1 MAAQQEMHRTL
12 SDDAI
17 AMLRARNTADLRAA
31 ASLQETAM
39 LFGSQRDDAG
49 IPVDAAERAAYLS
62 LQRALLFLLYEL
74 LCGEELLWYE
84 TYDPAK
90 HQDAD
95 ASDLCK
101 TLRHFLNMADL
112 MTGNYL
118 AVGAHEIPR
127 FLYANV
133 QPERLI
139 FVLLH
144 QLIRIWDQDITLNTV
159 ELFASKEHGEL
170 RIDLMLRRDEHAGT
184 DPLPEPES
192 PVLQHCGVPDAAA
205 ALTERFCKLYGAR
218 LIRRD
223 SEGARGCSLSLPAAG
238 MMDTRLQ
245 LHSDGAPPIVGARTI
260 YHAVLAALVPTE
272 AILWGDVCDD

>member
-1 MAAQQEMHRTL
+1 MAESQETYRTL

-17 AMLRARNTADLRAA
+17 ALLRARNAADLSAA
-31 ASLQETAM
+31 VALQETAA
-39 LFGSQRDDAG
+39 LFGTQRDDAG

-74 LCGEELLWYE
+74 LWGEELLWYE

-90 HQDAD
+90 HSDAD
-95 ASDLCK
+95 ALDLCK

-133 QPERLI
+133 QPERLT

-144 QLIRIWDQDITLNTV
+144 QLIEIWNQDITLNTV

-170 RIDLMLRRDEHAGT
+170 RIDLTLRRDEHAGT
-184 DPLPEPES
+184 DPLPEPEGFALHS
-192 PVLQHCGVPDAAA
+192 APEGAAS
-205 ALTERFCKLYGAR
+205 LTERFCRLYGAR

-223 SEGARGCSLSLPAAG
+223 AEGAHGCSLSLPAAG
-238 MMDTRLQ
+238 LLDTKLQ
-245 LHSDGAPPIVGARTI
+245 LRSDGAPPIMGAHTA
-260 YHAVLAALVPTE
+260 YHAVLAGLVPTE
-272 AILWGDVCDD
+272 ALLWGDVCDD